1 MPEHPLVRGIADVVV
16 GAPRFATA
24 PLVRRRHLRWGA
36 TDAEVAA
43 AMPGDELVPQP
54 SFSAT
59 RAITIDAPPER
70 VWPWLVQL
78 GYGRGGWYSYDLLDN
93 GGRPSTDRILPAFQS
108 LAVGGWVPMAAKV
121 SERTAFRVRILEP
134 PRLLLWEKP
143 GSTWVWTLAALPDG
157 GTRLVTRLRDRYDW
171 RKPAS
176 ALLSLVLFELG
187 DWPMMRKELLGIRAR
202 AERAA

>member
-1 MPEHPLVRGIADVVV
+1 MPEHPRLRQLADVVA

-43 AMPGDELVPQP
+43 VMPGDDRVPQP

-59 RAITIDAPPER
+59 RAITVDAPPER

-93 GGRPSTDRILPAFQS
+93 GGHPSADRILPAFQD
-108 LAVGGWVPMAAKV
+108 LAVGDWVPMAAKI
-121 SERTAFRVRILEP
+121 SERTAFRVLVFEP

-143 GSTWVWTLAALPDG
+143 GSTWVWSLTPLDG
-157 GTRLVTRLRDRYDW
+157 GRTRLVTRLRDRYDW
-171 RKPAS
+171 RHPAA